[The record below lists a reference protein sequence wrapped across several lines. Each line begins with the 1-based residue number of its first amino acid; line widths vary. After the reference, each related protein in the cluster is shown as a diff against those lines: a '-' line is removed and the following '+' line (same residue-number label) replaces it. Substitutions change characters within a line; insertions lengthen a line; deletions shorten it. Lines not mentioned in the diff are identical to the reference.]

1 MTPKLNSTETA
12 ATMQPLFDYVTSLA
26 PNDTGVEI
34 LSLEV
39 PSFGVFFE
47 SFLAGSGAARP
58 PSSHVLPPDPDDA
71 LSPSARTP

>member
-47 SFLAGSGAARP
+47 SFLAGSGAVRP
-58 PSSHVLPPDPDDA
+58 PFFSCPPSRP
-71 LSPSARTP
+71 